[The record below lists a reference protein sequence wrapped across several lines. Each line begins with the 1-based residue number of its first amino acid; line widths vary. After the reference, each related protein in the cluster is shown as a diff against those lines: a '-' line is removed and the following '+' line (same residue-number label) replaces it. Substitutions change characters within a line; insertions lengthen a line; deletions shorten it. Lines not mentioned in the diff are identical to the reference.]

1 MGNAFD
7 SAYYPSEVPELLQ
20 KGDFWAWKKTNLSA
34 DYPLSEYSLKYKF
47 YLIDGSTASNFTL
60 DATESDGEYLISTS
74 STTSQTAGDYRWEE
88 IVVRTSDSA
97 EKILSNGFSTVFDNA
112 VRSYAKTI
120 LDAIEAVISNRAT
133 MDQQS
138 MSIAGRS
145 LSRMSVDELMTFR
158 NQFKQEYL
166 QEVKAARNKNG
177 QASGNTI
184 KVRF

>member
-1 MGNAFD
+1 M
-7 SAYYPSEVPELLQ
+7 SKVSPSFLV
-20 KGDFWAWKKTNLSA
+20 
-34 DYPLSEYSLKYKF
+34 
-47 YLIDGSTASNFTL
+47 
-60 DATESDGEYLISTS
+60 
-74 STTSQTAGDYRWEE
+74 
-88 IVVRTSDSA
+88 
-97 EKILSNGFSTVFDNA
+97 NGFSTVFDNA